1 MRKRLKYCIILEI
14 IFAILCVTI
23 NGAINFFQ
31 ISINKMEI
39 VVYNTIET
47 YGNTMRKGTKII
59 KKDGVNGEKVDTNLV
74 FKKYIRRWS

>member
-1 MRKRLKYCIILEI
+1 
-14 IFAILCVTI
+14 
-23 NGAINFFQ
+23 
-31 ISINKMEI
+31 MEI

-74 FKKYIRRWS
+74 FKKYIRR